1 MDVASPHV
9 TANGHEVDLRQIC
22 PRDVKAQAMVDSEL
36 ALWKECAGD
45 SDERKELLTC
55 PLLEPVV
62 LANKRA
68 HRRPQEAP
76 AIKAALG
83 VMQSGRWMQEVAN
96 KVGVAEHPFCLI
108 CGPAVLGSAQ
118 HRLWAC
124 PAYRETRSD
133 LPPTHQHQGQTRPA
147 TNPSGREA

>member
-9 TANGHEVDLRQIC
+9 TAKGHEVDLRQIC

-36 ALWKECAGD
+36 ALWKEWAGD
-45 SDERKELLTC
+45 SDERKE
-55 PLLEPVV
+55 
-62 LANKRA
+62 RA
-68 HRRPQEAP
+68 HRQPQEAP

-83 VMQSGRWMQEVAN
+83 VMQSGWWTQEVAN

-133 LPPTHQHQGQTRPA
+133 LPPTHQHQGQTRLA